1 MSEMPKSVEQQDKK
15 SENLW
20 EALKRLLD
28 SLRRM
33 LQDKHKVNILEDEM
47 KKLEETVQDMS
58 WISVANY
65 DQIEALTEKI
75 DVISKKLAVANKDEE
90 NANRLINSAKND
102 VKTLT
107 GDFERL
113 QETVKAME
121 EVFADCMKHNDEMD
135 YEYAEVNGFHIF
147 YSQTYAF
154 DKEKADAQHE
164 MVIFA
169 LSPNGNMLS
178 YKSLEDMNKEL
189 RFAEGDIT
197 KEMLE
202 NSKGSILKDADEYCT
217 NIKDK
222 GEYVFRALKSEL
234 LKAQEQELAEKT
246 QEIKTNT
253 EVLEKVSSEKAEL
266 IGVMKKMPE
275 NILHGMFD
283 TWVAKNLQFIATKET
298 TEGTPEPCVSIR
310 GNVCKVKLKDSN
322 DFTNATLTFTLG
334 EDTMIDKVTI
344 SYKDNVTRQIKHNDI
359 YSVTDLK
366 EIINYELLQ
375 NNSAL
380 AKVMQSTPFWAKQVA
395 GNLLNNARLQQYIPE
410 QVTDNGKEML
420 ADMKN
425 AIDNQEYAIEKS
437 DTCIVIT
444 NDVGEHLLLS
454 CEQDG
459 LVNVRLLD
467 DVERDLGVVPF
478 SIMNGQLVIIGGEE
492 LKPALADM
500 KHRFPDVIDKI
511 KDIPKTTEARLDKE
525 TKEQA
530 DKEMPDKDMP
540 VR

>member
-75 DVISKKLAVANKDEE
+75 DVISKKMAVANTDKE

-102 VKTLT
+102 INTLT
-107 GDFERL
+107 DDFTRL
-113 QETVKAME
+113 QGTVKAME
-121 EVFADCMKHNDEMD
+121 EVFADCMKHNDEMQYD
-135 YEYAEVNGFHIF
+135 YAEVNGFHIF

-154 DKEKADAQHE
+154 DKEKADAQKE

-169 LSPNGNMLS
+169 LTPKGDMRTFG
-178 YKSLEDMNKEL
+178 SLDEMNEKL
-189 RFAEGDIT
+189 RFADGDIT

-202 NSKGSILKDADEYCT
+202 NNKGAMFKEAQEYGVTSVEGIGKYIFHRMNDNLLSAQKEEIGAKTKEVEVNTEALNKIISENDALLEQMKDMPKEILK
-217 NIKDK
+217 
-222 GEYVFRALKSEL
+222 
-234 LKAQEQELAEKT
+234 
-246 QEIKTNT
+246 
-253 EVLEKVSSEKAEL
+253 
-266 IGVMKKMPE
+266 
-275 NILHGMFD
+275 GMFG
-283 TWVAKNLQFIATKET
+283 KENGWLELNKALIEKPNIQGST
-298 TEGTPEPCVSIR
+298 LSVTLKFPEKYK
-310 GNVCKVKLKDSN
+310 G
-322 DFTNATLTFTLG
+322 ATLTFTLG
-334 EDTMIDKVTI
+334 DNAMIDNVQLKYKDELTRKNKTI
-344 SYKDNVTRQIKHNDI
+344 SL
-359 YSVTDLK
+359 YSITDLK
-366 EIINYELLQ
+366 ENIDYDFLKANPELSKMLE
-375 NNSAL
+375 
-380 AKVMQSTPFWAKQVA
+380 STPFWAEQVA

-459 LVNVRLLD
+459 LVNARLLD

-478 SIMNGQLVIIGGEE
+478 SIMNGQLVIFHIGSEE

-525 TKEQA
+525 AKEQT

>member
-75 DVISKKLAVANKDEE
+75 DVISKKMAVANTDKE

-102 VKTLT
+102 INTLT

-113 QETVKAME
+113 LETVKDME
-121 EVFADCMKHNDEMD
+121 GVFVDCMKHNDEMD
-135 YEYAEVNGFHIF
+135 YDYAEVNGFHIF

-169 LSPNGNMLS
+169 LSPNGKMLS

-202 NSKGSILKDADEYCT
+202 NNKGAMFKE
-217 NIKDK
+217 
-222 GEYVFRALKSEL
+222 
-234 LKAQEQELAEKT
+234 AQEYGVTSVEGIGKYIFHRMNDNLLSAQKEEIGAKT
-246 QEIKTNT
+246 KEVEVNT
-253 EVLEKVSSEKAEL
+253 EVLNKIISENDALLEQMKDMPKEILENMFGAENGWLELNKA
-266 IGVMKKMPE
+266 
-275 NILHGMFD
+275 
-283 TWVAKNLQFIATKET
+283 FIET
-298 TEGTPEPCVSIR
+298 PTYQ
-310 GNVCKVKLKDSN
+310 GNSLAIKLKVPEKYQG
-322 DFTNATLTFTLG
+322 ATLTFTLG
-334 EDTMIDKVTI
+334 KEGMIERVSVMGKGI
-344 SYKDNVTRQIKHNDI
+344 GRQEL

-366 EIINYELLQ
+366 EKVAYDFLKENPELSKMLE
-375 NNSAL
+375 
-380 AKVMQSTPFWAKQVA
+380 STPFWATQVA

-459 LVNVRLLD
+459 LVNARLLD

-478 SIMNGQLVIIGGEE
+478 SVMNGQLVIIGGEE

-525 TKEQA
+525 AKEQA